1 MSKAE
6 NIDRLATE
14 QYGIRKAKVADI
26 QALHTRLIYDLIRQ
40 TVISDTSIF
49 ENFVSNYDLVFH
61 SIASLSLQIVNVSK
75 EPILC
80 AFSTIQ
86 NMNFSVR
93 TAFGYSKTAYGGDTW
108 SVPLNPPPQGL
119 VQGDVTA
126 PAIWDIV
133 STPLLKCLRKAG
145 HGAAFKFFISGNAT
159 TLVEYYFVDDSK
171 IIQVAPL
178 PNTPTEDT
186 VKLAQEGLN
195 IFAGEVRET
204 EGQVSVQKNKW
215 YLLEFSWDPSVKWHL
230 SNSKALIPLKI

>member
-86 NMNFSVR
+86 RLFLQRNSY
-93 TAFGYSKTAYGGDTW
+93 FG
-108 SVPLNPPPQGL
+108 
-119 VQGDVTA
+119 
-126 PAIWDIV
+126 
-133 STPLLKCLRKAG
+133 
-145 HGAAFKFFISGNAT
+145 
-159 TLVEYYFVDDSK
+159 
-171 IIQVAPL
+171 
-178 PNTPTEDT
+178 
-186 VKLAQEGLN
+186 
-195 IFAGEVRET
+195 
-204 EGQVSVQKNKW
+204 
-215 YLLEFSWDPSVKWHL
+215 
-230 SNSKALIPLKI
+230 